1 MKDRGDNCH
10 EALDHRS
17 RDHRRISKPR
27 SANSAPRLR
36 VAALSEAEPS
46 SNHNFLLRQGQR
58 VKEGLH
64 RGFAEAPAALMR
76 SPLVVL
82 DEPSIEI
89 DLQLVDRPVDILW
102 KATRWNSFHSRT
114 KTKSPQTNGT
124 CGRFRPATD

>member
-46 SNHNFLLRQGQR
+46 SNHNFLLRHGQR

-64 RGFAEAPAALMR
+64 RSFAEAPAALMR
-76 SPLVVL
+76 SPLVVQG
-82 DEPSIEI
+82 DEITPIRLKSA
-89 DLQLVDRPVDILW
+89 R
-102 KATRWNSFHSRT
+102 SFIRGIRGSGVLFMSVR
-114 KTKSPQTNGT
+114 
-124 CGRFRPATD
+124 

>member
-1 MKDRGDNCH
+1 
-10 EALDHRS
+10 

-27 SANSAPRLR
+27 SANSAPRRR
-36 VAALSEAEPS
+36 VAALSEADTS
-46 SNHNFLLRQGQR
+46 SNHTFLLRQGQR

-89 DLQLVDRPVDILW
+89 DLQLVDRPVDILVEG
-102 KATRWNSFHSRT
+102 HPVELV
-114 KTKSPQTNGT
+114 PQPHQDQE
-124 CGRFRPATD
+124 PADQWHLRALPTGDRLTGSN